1 MGETAE
7 TRVEAKAYQPLLSR
21 WCADRVPAAA
31 RHARQVAYTIH
42 EGVVTIVDR
51 RPPTFPEL
59 TSAWSRTPLA
69 QLRLDAEGRWRAYR
83 RAGERWEPYDRQ
95 PTESLEALLAEI
107 AADQRL
113 WR

>member
-7 TRVEAKAYQPLLSR
+7 TRVEAKAYQPVLSR
-21 WCADRVPAAA
+21 WCAERVPATA

-59 TSAWSRTPLA
+59 TSAWTRTPIA

-83 RAGERWEPYDRQ
+83 RAGERWEPYT
-95 PTESLEALLAEI
+95 PAAATSLEALLAEL
-107 AADQRL
+107 AADPRL

>member
-7 TRVEAKAYQPLLSR
+7 TRVEAKAYQPVLSR
-21 WCADRVPAAA
+21 WCAERVPAAA
-31 RHARQVAYTIH
+31 RHSRQVAYTIH

-59 TSAWSRTPLA
+59 TSAWTRTPIA
-69 QLRLDAEGRWRAYR
+69 QLRLDTEGQWHAYR
-83 RAGERWEPYDRQ
+83 RAGDRWEPYAPH
-95 PTESLEALLAEI
+95 PTGPLEDLLTEI
-107 AADQRL
+107 AADPRF